1 MPQEETVESMLIPE
15 KFSGL
20 WSACL
25 TLRLTKYKKVTRV
38 ATKISKVEAFSRE
51 ASVEVFNL
59 ENVKHTLRESSIVI
73 WLKIVA

>member
-1 MPQEETVESMLIPE
+1 MLIPE

-38 ATKISKVEAFSRE
+38 ATNISKVEASNRAE
-51 ASVEVFNL
+51 LAGVLNL
-59 ENVKHTLRESSIVI
+59 DKVKHNLRESSIVI
-73 WLKIVA
+73 WLKIVT